1 MRTGVFG
8 GTFDPVHKGHLNIA
22 NAALE
27 QAALDRILFVVAAK
41 PPHKRNNQLTETA
54 LRVQMV
60 EAAIAD
66 HPAFQVSLV
75 EIERQ
80 GYSFTAD
87 TLKILKEEDPEGEL
101 FFIIGSDSARDLPN
115 WREPQRILDQAALL
129 VAPRPD
135 CPETLPEM
143 LQSRASLLKLEPWDI
158 SSSVIRKRIQQG
170 KEIQDMLPQ
179 AVWDIIRRER
189 LYQSCR

>member
-22 NAALE
+22 NAALD

-135 CPETLPEM
+135 CPETLPAM

>member
-1 MRTGVFG
+1 M
-8 GTFDPVHKGHLNIA
+8 
-22 NAALE
+22 
-27 QAALDRILFVVAAK
+27 
-41 PPHKRNNQLTETA
+41 
-54 LRVQMV
+54 
-60 EAAIAD
+60 
-66 HPAFQVSLV
+66 

-143 LQSRASLLKLEPWDI
+143 LQSRASLLKLEPWDV

>member
-158 SSSVIRKRIQQG
+158 SSSVIRKHIQQG